1 MLYNLLAPLG
11 EDYLVFNLFRYLS
24 FRSGAAVM
32 TSLAISFILGPYII
46 AWLKAK
52 QGQGQPIREDGPESH
67 LLTKQGTP
75 TMGGFLILI
84 AITVSTLLWADL
96 SSRYVQLA
104 LAGTLWLGVLGF
116 VDDYL
121 KVVKKRPKGMI
132 GRVKLVGQITYG
144 LLLGWTMMEIS
155 GPVAPTVTTVPFM
168 KDVLFD
174 FGIFYIPLVVL
185 VVTGT
190 SNAVNLADGLDGLA
204 IGLSSLAFGGFAV
217 LAYLSGNRIFSE
229 YLNLLYLPGSG
240 D

>member
-67 LLTKQGTP
+67 LLSKQGTP

-96 SSRYVQLA
+96 TNRYVWATL
-104 LAGTLWLGVLGF
+104 LVTAGFGVVGF
-116 VDDYL
+116 ADDYL
-121 KVVKKRPKGMI
+121 KLTKR
-132 GRVKLVGQITYG
+132 
-144 LLLGWTMMEIS
+144 S
-155 GPVAPTVTTVPFM
+155 
-168 KDVLFD
+168 
-174 FGIFYIPLVVL
+174 
-185 VVTGT
+185 
-190 SNAVNLADGLDGLA
+190 SDGLSGRTKF
-204 IGLSSLAFGGFAV
+204 LSQIDRKSV
-217 LAYLSGNRIFSE
+217 V
-229 YLNLLYLPGSG
+229 
-240 D
+240 